1 MGSGFSGAALVEEDY
16 AVVGGVKMTPVVCW
30 LLDWGFRGVGR
41 VAHLPVTWVPPPGPP
56 WR

>member
-1 MGSGFSGAALVEEDY
+1 VGSGFSGAALVEEDY